1 MFKTGKRSSMISLGD
16 NIQSSWVQNPGN
28 LAEVQ
33 QVLSRYSKSEHPML
47 VKFISKS
54 LNSSS

>member
-1 MFKTGKRSSMISLGD
+1 VTIFRVHE
-16 NIQSSWVQNPGN
+16 WVQNPGN

-47 VKFISKS
+47 VEFISNLSMAVHDTVKIGIMKK
-54 LNSSS
+54 